1 MLVMKN
7 LVRELTIKTVSSR
20 KASKKTLSTQH
31 FLEIAEVHDGTVVLK
46 DGSLRAVLLVS
57 SINFALKSDDEQEA
71 IIQGYMS
78 FLNSIDFPLQVVVQ
92 SRQLNIAGY
101 LDKLAALEREQ
112 TNELLK
118 MQTAEYRQFI
128 RELVELGQIMNK
140 RFYVVVPY
148 QPGAD
153 GKKPFFARLRELL
166 RPASILRLGEERYLN
181 QRHELMQRVDHV
193 VSGLNSL
200 SLEARLL
207 DTQTL
212 VELYYGTYNPENA
225 RLAPLADL
233 GQMQMDDTA
242 FHSTPSV

>member
-1 MLVMKN
+1 MAK
-7 LVRELTIKTVSSR
+7 R
-20 KASKKTLSTQH
+20 KANKATLSTQR
-31 FLEIAEVHDGTVVLK
+31 FLEIAEVHDDTVVLK

-78 FLNSIDFPLQVVVQ
+78 FLNSIDFSLQVVMQ

-101 LDKLAALEREQ
+101 LDKLTAIEREQ

-118 MQTAEYRQFI
+118 MQTGEYRQFI

-148 QPGAD
+148 QPGSD
-153 GKKPFFARLRELL
+153 SQKPFFARLREVL
-166 RPASILRLGEERYLN
+166 RPASILRLSEDRYLRH
-181 QRHELMQRVDHV
+181 RHELMQRVDHV
-193 VSGLNSL
+193 TSGLNSL
-200 SLEARLL
+200 SLEVRML

-212 VELYYGTYNPENA
+212 VELYYGTYNPESA
-225 RLAPLADL
+225 RLAPLVDL
-233 GQMQMDDTA
+233 HDLQVDDTA
-242 FHSTPSV
+242 FRSTPSL